1 MASILDLGFNL
12 DTLSNV
18 ADTPEMF
25 ERSGST
31 VTLRQGREVSFKASI
46 NGVEL
51 PGSAIL
57 HDARLTRLTVLK
69 QQSPNTGKWYHLVT
83 GIMRPVKMDVFVTID
98 GQKMNI
104 IDVLLAATN
113 AKAERQLTRDEFLD
127 TARKL
132 SLTYTDGM
140 PYFFQHFGANE
151 EGFKKA
157 IAEFKAAGAV
167 DVIGTIENPR
177 RIEAAY
183 QHTEGV
189 PVTAFEVG
197 TVNRDKSRTN
207 QGFLNLADSIT
218 ENFQRIVALR
228 KEARL
233 LDHEVNSNTDL
244 SQEQRKATQT
254 RAQLLN
260 DMSRQWASPWTGAQQ
275 RIVIDSA
282 TGKQKQ
288 ENMYDPVNAPCGRFT
303 MVVNG
308 KNVDVDLWT
317 NSARA
322 VTNDTSV
329 NTVDLSKDP
338 F

>member
-1 MASILDLGFNL
+1 MATIQDLGFNL
-12 DTLSNV
+12 DALSNV
-18 ADTPEMF
+18 ADTPDMF
-25 ERSGST
+25 ERSGNT

-98 GQKMNI
+98 GVKTNI
-104 IDVLLAATN
+104 IDVLLAAVN
-113 AKAERQLTRDEFLD
+113 AKAARQLTRDEFLD
-127 TARKL
+127 TSRKL
-132 SLTYTDGM
+132 SLTYTEGM
-140 PYFFQHFGANE
+140 PFFFQHFGANE

-157 IAEFKAAGAV
+157 IAAFKEAGAQ
-167 DVIGTIENPR
+167 DVIGSIENPR

-183 QHTEGV
+183 QLNEGV

-197 TVNRDKSRTN
+197 TVDRTKSRTN

-218 ENFQRIVALR
+218 DNFQRIVGLR
-228 KEARL
+228 KEARVL
-233 LDHEVNSNTDL
+233 ENEANTAVGL
-244 SQEQRKATQT
+244 SQEEIQSKRE
-254 RAQLLN
+254 RAKMLA
-260 DMSRQWASPWTGAQQ
+260 DMSRQWTSPWTGAQQ
-275 RIVIDSA
+275 RIVMEES
-282 TGKQKQ
+282 GRKKM
-288 ENMYDPVNAPCGRFT
+288 ENMFDPVNAPCGRFT

-308 KNVDVDLWT
+308 KNVDIDMWT

-322 VTNDTSV
+322 VTGNTSV
-329 NTVDLSKDP
+329 DAVNLNEPP